1 MVTIPAGHGLSWA
14 TAPPRTAAAV
24 VAIDT
29 RRQAQCQRH
38 TLAGARCLPPRVFLG
53 PHGRLADFRDIR
65 WLLGAADLN
74 GEETAVVVGD
84 QRTREDFVAGILYLA
99 GQRRV
104 IVVNRPLTPWLI
116 AHPTAAGTGQS
127 HGQVRTVYYTAWPRT
142 RLIVFRRPLARALT
156 TATPPYLLDGRPL
169 DQYWG
174 QRIRGLRGGHIPT
187 AQPLPASRLAGV
199 DVRISPPPGV
209 DETIAYAEN
218 PYRSIAY
225 FAVLRLAGWPVRVFV
240 GGWRDWSFHTDLP
253 VSSETYPR
261 APTRPPVV
269 KNTGGGALRPAILL
283 LVGGTLLLGAA
294 LAVYRLRRRR

>member
-1 MVTIPAGHGLSWA
+1 MTTISPGHGLSWA
-14 TAPPRTAAAV
+14 TAPPRAAAAI

-29 RRQAQCQRH
+29 RRQTQCQQR

-53 PHGRLADFRDIR
+53 PHGRLASFRAIR
-65 WLLGAADLN
+65 WLLGATDLT

-104 IVVNRPLTPWLI
+104 IVVNRPLAPWLI
-116 AHPTAAGTGQS
+116 AHPTAAGPGQS
-127 HGQVRTVYYTAWPRT
+127 HGRVRTVYYTAWPRT

-169 DQYWG
+169 DEYWG
-174 QRIRGLRGGHIPT
+174 QRIRSLRGGHIPT

-199 DVRISPPPGV
+199 DVRISPPPGIG
-209 DETIAYAEN
+209 ETVAYAEN

-240 GGWRDWSFHTDLP
+240 GGWRDWSYHTHLP

-261 APTRPPVV
+261 AVARPPVV
-269 KNTGGGALRPAILL
+269 HNTGDGALRAAIVFLA
-283 LVGGTLLLGAA
+283 GSALLLGVAF
-294 LAVYRLRRRR
+294 AVYRPWRRR